1 MPWEK
6 SFCTEEVLE
15 RAAVVFWAKGYEGAT
30 MSDLIKGMGINKG
43 SLYNAFGCKKELFK
57 RVLTRFNRE
66 HQRPN
71 LQQLENLDDP
81 VLAITTLFDVVITQG
96 VTDTEKKGCLII
108 NTALEIPNHDEDVGD
123 IVRAVIDELEQF
135 FLRMIQLGQARS
147 TISSDLNPT
156 QTAKSLV
163 SMLVGIRV
171 LSRGAFDAA
180 GLLAVK
186 HSALRLIEA

>member
-1 MPWEK
+1 MAWEK
-6 SFCTEEVLE
+6 SFCIEEALE
-15 RAAVVFWAKGYEGAT
+15 RAAMVFWAKGYEGTT

-57 RVLTRFNRE
+57 RVLTQFNVE

-71 LQQLENLDDP
+71 LRQLEGLDDP
-81 VLAITTLFDVVITQG
+81 VLAITTLFDTAITQG
-96 VTDTEKKGCLII
+96 VTDIERKGCLII

-123 IVRAVIDELEQF
+123 IVRAVMAELEQF
-135 FLRMIQLGQARS
+135 FLRMVQLGQARGEIS
-147 TISSDLNPT
+147 TDLHPT
-156 QTAKSLV
+156 HAAKSLV
-163 SMLVGIRV
+163 SLLVGIRV

-186 HSALRLIEA
+186 SSALRLIKA